1 MSESRNNER
10 GSTIVLFAMML
21 IILLAFAGMAIDG
34 GFMFLQRARL
44 QQVADSTALACVTN
58 PSSIPCPTSGGNIY
72 PLTNPYNFTMTI
84 SNPGDNSLCP
94 IPNSQSKC
102 ASATASVTWNTFF
115 LEVVGINNLTMQMS
129 AIAGMVG
136 QNSCM
141 VTLGTS
147 GTGIRLTGSGSIA
160 TVNCG
165 ISVNQTGVSI
175 SNVGSGPITANS
187 IKVMGSVNN
196 VGSGTISPTTHVT
209 TPATDPFASE
219 PAPVFTPPPPG
230 SCTQLTLL
238 SYSGAASHIVP
249 AGNYCGGV
257 SNSGS
262 GSITLNP
269 GYYNGIS
276 TNGSASVTFNP
287 GNYVIY
293 GTGINVNGSGPVNL
307 GSGTYVVY
315 GGGVDFTGS
324 GNVSGTS
331 VLIYNTGNAT
341 YPPASINATGS
352 GGFNLSA
359 PTTGPDAGM
368 LFFQPASNNNAISV
382 VGSGSSTLSGN
393 IYAPTASVNLTGS
406 AGATLPIGNI
416 ISNNISLTGSGAI
429 SVTNAFNSS
438 AVTAHPALL
447 K

>member
-58 PSSIPCPTSGGNIY
+58 PSDIPCPTSGGNIY

-141 VTLGTS
+141 VALGTS
-147 GTGIRLTGSGSIA
+147 GTGISLTGSGSIT

-165 ISVNQTGVSI
+165 IGVNQTGVSI
-175 SNVGSGPITANS
+175 SNVGSGSITANS

-209 TPATDPFASE
+209 NPATDPFASE

-238 SYSGAASHIVP
+238 SYSGATSHIVP

-368 LFFQPASNNNAISV
+368 LFFQPASNSNAISI

-416 ISNNISLTGSGAI
+416 ISNNISLTGSGTI